1 MATKKAPLARV
12 DSVSPSSSEP
22 ALSPT
27 STSFSFGN
35 FPEQDLGDKE
45 IGGASRRSTAT
56 IGNGPDAPPLVR
68 RETTIVEDDALH
80 GYPKLATY
88 IGGKNGCAIYKRF
101 ASLNARNLLYHQA
114 KLVSLEHELNDL
126 EHHHSHCKDLQYKVD
141 HIFHAEP
148 GSEGYLLRKKHE
160 EVSAALNE
168 YNRLL
173 LEQKKLHELPTP
185 DHVFVNSIFNFI
197 HNIEAGDPNWL
208 QHPENTIYQVWN
220 ENRKAVQRDLI
231 TLNPAFGT
239 RDAFTRIFTN
249 SFLYAWHKIWSRFAK
264 PNEEFGGYNY
274 GEGVLT
280 RYMTAI
286 VMVIASALPTTSI
299 IALFFIHTVIWRLV
313 FIILY
318 GGVFSTCLAFFTD
331 AKRVEIFA
339 SSVALAGVQV
349 VFVGT
354 AFGNNPN

>member
-1 MATKKAPLARV
+1 MSTEKAPFTRIE
-12 DSVSPSSSEP
+12 SVLPSPSSSEP
-22 ALSPT
+22 ASSPATLT
-27 STSFSFGN
+27 SSFEKS
-35 FPEQDLGDKE
+35 GDKE
-45 IGGASRRSTAT
+45 FGDASRRSTVT
-56 IGNGPDAPPLVR
+56 IDETANAPPLVR

-80 GYPKLATY
+80 GYPKLATF

-126 EHHHSHCKDLQYKVD
+126 EHHHSHCKDLQYKAD
-141 HIFHAEP
+141 PIFQAEP

-173 LEQKKLHELPTP
+173 LEQKKMHELPTP
-185 DHVFVNSIFNFI
+185 DHIYVNSIFNFI

-208 QHPENTIYQVWN
+208 EHPANTIYQVWN
-220 ENRKAVQRDLI
+220 DNRKAVQRVLI
-231 TLNPAFGT
+231 TLNPAFST

-249 SFLYAWHKIWSRFAK
+249 SFVYVWHGIYSRFKK
-264 PNEEFGGYNY
+264 PDEEFGGYNY
-274 GEGVLT
+274 TEGAMA

-299 IALFFIHTVIWRLV
+299 IALFLIRTVIWRLV

-318 GGVFSTCLAFFTD
+318 GGVFSACLAFFTD
-331 AKRVEIFA
+331 AKRIEIFA

-354 AFGNNPN
+354 AFGNGSNSS